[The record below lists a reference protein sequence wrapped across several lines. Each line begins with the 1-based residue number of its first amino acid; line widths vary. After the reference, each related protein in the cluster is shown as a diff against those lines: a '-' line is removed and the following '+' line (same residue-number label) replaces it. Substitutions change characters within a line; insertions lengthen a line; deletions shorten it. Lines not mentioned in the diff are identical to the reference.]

1 MLNTIKNI
9 IKEKKV
15 FQEAADFILEDEAL
29 DDSIILNEDDSYPE
43 EDAEDERKPEKN
55 HDDESK
61 KEDPMDISIDD
72 LCNTCETLPKPV
84 GAQTGEPAEVG
95 DDILLSTEIDLNTNT
110 SNDTLPTPPVNAA
123 DVVEGE
129 VDSSKVDSGFDDTS
143 LLDTPID
150 DEGSDDTSLL
160 DSPIDDEGSDKLDE
174 ESTITEAINIGE
186 EPADDKASEEKPE
199 EKEEE
204 KISDESH
211 DEGSEESAEEELKK
225 EDNPVT
231 TAVKD
236 KVSELNNE
244 NDVDPDSNDKE
255 ALFKKLSNL
264 TKGIE
269 DVKASLLKY

>member
-61 KEDPMDISIDD
+61 KEDLMDISMDD
-72 LCNTCETLPKPV
+72 LCNRCETLPKPV
-84 GAQTGEPAEVG
+84 GSQTGEPAEVG

-110 SNDTLPTPPVNAA
+110 SIDTLPTPPLNAA
-123 DVVEGE
+123 DAVEGE
-129 VDSSKVDSGFDDTS
+129 VDTSKVDSGFDDTS

-150 DEGSDDTSLL
+150 DEGSD
-160 DSPIDDEGSDKLDE
+160 KLAE

-204 KISDESH
+204 KTSDESQ
-211 DEGSEESAEEELKK
+211 DEGSDESAEEEPKK

-231 TAVKD
+231 AAVRD
-236 KVSELNNE
+236 KVSEMNTE
-244 NDVDPDSNDKE
+244 DDVNPDSNGKD

-269 DVKASLLKY
+269 DIKTSLLKH